1 MAASSARRFAVS
13 AVLVAAL
20 ACSGAQ
26 AGAIRAPASACH
38 LYAELDRRC
47 GCGGSENYFLNY
59 GQRYCERVLHATGW
73 SPAGLRWRDHA
84 LSCLKNE
91 LARELGKSPRQC
103 NCARIRAFAFDSRV
117 RCYTLKPASVCALP
131 PSDVRKIYQI
141 IDTADLIEPLGV
153 RQVLGVALSCVW
165 QNGNAGARPDDPA
178 R

>member
-103 NCARIRAFAFDSRV
+103 DCARIRAFAFDSHV